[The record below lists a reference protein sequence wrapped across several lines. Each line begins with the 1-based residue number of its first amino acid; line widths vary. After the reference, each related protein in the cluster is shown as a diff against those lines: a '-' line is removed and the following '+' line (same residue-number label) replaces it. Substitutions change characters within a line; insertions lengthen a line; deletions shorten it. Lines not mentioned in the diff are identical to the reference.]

1 MEKSGKLGES
11 DGRTENKG
19 GNKRNEGQRKGYYAL
34 EEVTRERRERNM
46 FNHLGN
52 PPEREERGY
61 I

>member
-34 EEVTRERRERNM
+34 EEVTRGVKNGEKRKKE
-46 FNHLGN
+46 G
-52 PPEREERGY
+52 EKWTTSGKQG
-61 I
+61 